1 MAGSAVKKP
10 GQAGASGAK
19 AGRPAEA
26 PSFEDALARLEEIVE
41 QLEQGELTLEQALAA
56 FEEGAR
62 LSGRLDAEL
71 QQAERR
77 IEKLNEAGAR
87 PAISP
92 LEADQKAVRSGDAS
106 DDSGEDA

>member
-1 MAGSAVKKP
+1 MAGTAKKKP
-10 GQAGASGAK
+10 LSAGDSAGAS
-19 AGRPAEA
+19 AETHT
-26 PSFEDALARLEEIVE
+26 FEDALARLEEIVE
-41 QLEQGELTLEQALAA
+41 QLEQGELTLEEALVA

-87 PAISP
+87 TSVSP
-92 LEADQKAVRSGDAS
+92 LETGPEAARDEAPT
-106 DDSGEDA
+106 DSGEDA